1 MLQYASSQPAIGS
14 KTIVVSLQTTSV
26 ETRRES
32 PQSGCASIDNRG
44 DARDAS
50 GNSSAHRKNGWSYY
64 VFCRELRTMLERGR
78 EKAVHVAGTSF
89 LL

>member
-32 PQSGCASIDNRG
+32 SQSGCSSMENHGGAC
-44 DARDAS
+44 DAS
-50 GNSSAHRKNGWSYY
+50 GRRKNGWSYY

>member
-1 MLQYASSQPAIGS
+1 MFQYASSQPAIGS

-32 PQSGCASIDNRG
+32 PRSGCSSMDSHGGAC
-44 DARDAS
+44 DAT
-50 GNSSAHRKNGWSYY
+50 SSLSARRKNGWSYY
-64 VFCRELRTMLERGR
+64 VFCRELRTILERGR